1 MLKSNFGKINYQA
14 LNSGVLSENG
24 SAVHVGVATCSGKL
38 FTGKEFGSLFN
49 EFKLANLQLIRYIL
63 RNFIKKKQQI
73 IVFNQ
78 YIFLVTTDI
87 AHNLHSGDTVFL
99 VNKEYN
105 VVNILADNVFSIETL
120 DDIPQGIFC

>member
-1 MLKSNFGKINYQA
+1 LKSNFGKINYQA

-38 FTGKEFGSLFN
+38 STGKKFGSLFN

-63 RNFIKKKQQI
+63 RNFI
-73 IVFNQ
+73 V
-78 YIFLVTTDI
+78 LVTTDI
-87 AHNLHSGDTVFL
+87 AHNLDSGDTVFL

-105 VVNILADNVFSIETL
+105 VVNILADNVFSIGTL